1 MKKHP
6 GIYSST
12 ILFLGFSNSPAQF
25 THTFT
30 QLANLTYEGYPRG
43 VTLGPDS
50 TVSVANTD
58 GGLNVYIYEEGKLK
72 KATRVNN

>member
-6 GIYSST
+6 GIYSLI
-12 ILFLGFSNSPAQF
+12 ILFFGFSNSLAQF
-25 THTFT
+25 SHTFT
-30 QLANLTYEGYPRG
+30 QLVNLTHEGYPRG